1 MNPPVYAKVDLTTG
15 RWERYEVPREYF
27 KKYVGGKCLA
37 ARLLLDLTEPGL
49 DPLDE
54 RAAIII
60 NTGPLNG
67 TGAPSSSRFNLSFK
81 NVLTGGIASSNCGG
95 QFGVMLKR
103 AGFDGLIITGR
114 AKEPSVL
121 EALDG
126 EIHIRPAPELWGL
139 DAEKTQECFPEWYG
153 KLVIGPAGENGVLY
167 ASAISGERVAGRCGS
182 GAVLGSKRLKA
193 LVAYG
198 SKRPEI
204 FDREGFD
211 GFILKWIKF
220 IKKHPMTG
228 QSLPRYGSAGLVNKA
243 NATNALPTR
252 NFQSGHFDRADAVSG
267 ETLTETRLIRNSGC
281 VSCPIRCERRVPVDG
296 RELKGPEYETLGFF
310 GPNIGAADMDA
321 VLRMNWLCDI
331 YGVDTISFAS
341 SLAFAMELKERG
353 MADFGLEFGKTD
365 ELEDVLLKV
374 VNREGVYSDI
384 ADGTKR
390 MAAKYGGEDFAI
402 NSKGLELASYEPRRS
417 VGMGLG
423 YAVAN
428 RGGCHLNGGYLAL
441 LESVGV
447 LSMDALTPK
456 GKAQFTA
463 FMQDALEAVSSA
475 GCCLFSAQ
483 TFVPGVF
490 FRLGPNSA
498 VTKLVGKVMPHMG
511 PMVALLLNM
520 TPAIAFNSLLLLPH
534 AEALRRATG
543 LRMFT
548 GSFLDLGERSYNLE
562 RLYNLREGL
571 TAKDDTL
578 PKRLTRD
585 LQDPSN
591 PRTRVPL
598 EKMLPVYYKARGWD
612 KEGRPTKRKLRRLGI
627 EEASR

>member
-1 MNPPVYAKVDLTTG
+1 MKLPVYAKVDLTTG
-15 RWERYEVPREYF
+15 RWERFEISREYF

-49 DPLDE
+49 GPLDE
-54 RAAIII
+54 RAVIII

-114 AKEPSVL
+114 AAEPSVL

-126 EIHIRPAPELWGL
+126 EIRIRPAPELWGL
-139 DAEKTQECFPEWYG
+139 DAEKTQERFPEWYG

-182 GAVLGSKRLKA
+182 GAVLGSKKLKA

-204 FDREGFD
+204 YDREAFDR
-211 GFILKWIKF
+211 FILKWIRF
-220 IKKHPMTG
+220 IKRHPMTG

-243 NATNALPTR
+243 NATNALPTK
-252 NFQSGHFDRADAVSG
+252 NFQRGHFDEADAVSG

-353 MADFGLEFGKTD
+353 MADFGLEFGRTD

-374 VNREGVYSDI
+374 VNREGIYSDI

-447 LSMDALTPK
+447 LSMDALTPR

-490 FRLGPNSA
+490 FKLGPNSA

-511 PMVALLLNM
+511 PMVALMLNI

-543 LRMFT
+543 LKMFT
-548 GSFLDLGERSYNLE
+548 GGFLDLGERSYNLE

-578 PKRLTRD
+578 PKRLTKE

-598 EKMLPVYYKARGWD
+598 EKMLPIYYKTRGWD

-627 EEASR
+627 EEAAG

>member
-1 MNPPVYAKVDLTTG
+1 MKLPVYAKVDLTSG

-49 DPLDE
+49 GPLDE

-139 DAEKTQECFPEWYG
+139 DAEKTQERFPEWYG

-211 GFILKWIKF
+211 RFILKWIRF

-252 NFQSGHFDRADAVSG
+252 NFQSGHFDEADSVSG

-296 RELKGPEYETLGFF
+296 RDLKGPEYETLGFF

-365 ELEDVLLKV
+365 ELENVLLKV
-374 VNREGVYSDI
+374 VNREGIYSDI
-384 ADGTKR
+384 ADGTRR

-402 NSKGLELASYEPRRS
+402 NTKGLELASYEPRRS

-483 TFVPGVF
+483 TFVPSVF

-498 VTKLVGKVMPHMG
+498 VTRLVGRVMPHMG
-511 PMVALLLNM
+511 PMVALMLNM

-578 PKRLTRD
+578 PMRLTRD
-585 LQDPSN
+585 LQDPSD

-598 EKMLPVYYKARGWD
+598 EKMLPIYYKTRGWD
-612 KEGRPTKRKLRRLGI
+612 AEGRPTKRKLRRLGI
-627 EEASR
+627 EEGAK

>member
-126 EIHIRPAPELWGL
+126 EIHIKPAPELWGL
-139 DAEKTQECFPEWYG
+139 DAEKTQERFPEWYG

-353 MADFGLEFGKTD
+353 MADFGLEFGRTD

-447 LSMDALTPK
+447 LSMDALTPR

-490 FRLGPNSA
+490 FKLGPNSA

-511 PMVALLLNM
+511 PMVALMLNM
-520 TPAIAFNSLLLLPH
+520 TPAIAFNSLLILPH

-543 LRMFT
+543 LKMFT
-548 GSFLDLGERSYNLE
+548 GGFLDLGERSYNLE

-591 PRTRVPL
+591 PGTRVPL
-598 EKMLPVYYKARGWD
+598 EKMLPIYYKTRGWD
-612 KEGRPTKRKLRRLGI
+612 AEGRPTKRKLRRLGI
-627 EEASR
+627 EEAAK

>member
-1 MNPPVYAKVDLTTG
+1 MKLPVYAKVDLTSG

-37 ARLLLDLTEPGL
+37 ARLLLDLTEQGL
-49 DPLDE
+49 GPLDE

-139 DAEKTQECFPEWYG
+139 DAEKTQERFPEWYG

-204 FDREGFD
+204 YDREGFD
-211 GFILKWIKF
+211 RFILKWIRF

-252 NFQSGHFDRADAVSG
+252 NFQSGHFDEADSVSG

-296 RELKGPEYETLGFF
+296 RDLKGPEYETLGFF

-374 VNREGVYSDI
+374 VNREGIYSDI
-384 ADGTKR
+384 ADGTRR

-402 NSKGLELASYEPRRS
+402 NTKGLELASYEPRRS

-483 TFVPGVF
+483 TFVPSVF

-498 VTKLVGKVMPHMG
+498 VTRLVGRVMPHMG
-511 PMVALLLNM
+511 PMVALMLNM

-585 LQDPSN
+585 LQDPSD

-598 EKMLPVYYKARGWD
+598 EKMLPIYYKTRGWD
-612 KEGRPTKRKLRRLGI
+612 AEGRPTKRKLRRLGI
-627 EEASR
+627 EEGAK